1 MRDAREHDPPRRIT
15 WDIITREAKK
25 LIANKFQLLNPM
37 KVFYSTSFMTAC
49 RFCISRTGHPA
60 LSEYELRDFARY
72 MRENRLEAIELDLS
86 EDEEENP
93 NLQVIQLGKII
104 QKRIDILELRCD
116 EFLLRSVFMKNYD
129 ISHEVLTMTKI
140 L

>member
-25 LIANKFQLLNPM
+25 KTDSKQISSVESYEGFLFNFI
-37 KVFYSTSFMTAC
+37 MTAC
-49 RFCISRTGHPA
+49 QLCISRTGHPA

-72 MRENRLEAIELDLS
+72 MRENRLETIELDLS

-93 NLQVIQLGKII
+93 NLQVIQWGKNQ
-104 QKRIDILELRCD
+104 QKLIFWSLNVMNFYFGPCL
-116 EFLLRSVFMKNYD
+116 
-129 ISHEVLTMTKI
+129 
-140 L
+140 

>member
-1 MRDAREHDPPRRIT
+1 
-15 WDIITREAKK
+15 
-25 LIANKFQLLNPM
+25 
-37 KVFYSTSFMTAC
+37 
-49 RFCISRTGHPA
+49 
-60 LSEYELRDFARY
+60 

-93 NLQVIQLGKII
+93 NLQVIQWGKII
-104 QKRIDILELRCD
+104 QQRIDILELRCD

-129 ISHEVLTMTKI
+129 ISHEVLTKI

>member
-1 MRDAREHDPPRRIT
+1 
-15 WDIITREAKK
+15 
-25 LIANKFQLLNPM
+25 
-37 KVFYSTSFMTAC
+37 MTAC
-49 RFCISRTGHPA
+49 QFCICRTGHPA
-60 LSEYELRDFARY
+60 LSEYELREFARY
-72 MRENRLEAIELDLS
+72 MRENRLETIELDLS

-93 NLQVIQLGKII
+93 NLQVIQSTK
-104 QKRIDILELRCD
+104 IDILEFKCD